1 MSLSIQVE
9 NLRTRHLRNSVSPVG
24 QRLQKLQDL
33 LAKIRHHEPLL
44 LDALRADLGKGDFE
58 SFVTEVGFIIEEIK
72 FTIKN
77 LKSWARPKRVPT
89 PITTFPGV
97 SYIKPEPFGVVL
109 VISPWNYPFQ
119 LALGPLVG
127 AIAAGNRVVLK
138 PSEYA
143 PRTAAAVRTL
153 IEDVFEDDEVLI
165 VDGGADVTQELLRL
179 KFDYIFFTG
188 STQVGRIVMEAAAKH
203 LTPVTLE
210 LGGKSPCL
218 IDESADLDV
227 AAKRCVWGKFMN
239 AGQTCVAPDYVLVPK
254 KYQDEFVA
262 KLQHYVK
269 AFYGESIEK
278 SDYSRI
284 INERHFKRLTDLAAD
299 KLGPHDSQTRF
310 LAPIFLK
317 DSSWTDR
324 VMEEEIFGPIL
335 PVIPYDDQA
344 SAIQEIIQRPKPLA
358 FYVFSGDVEKGRE
371 IMDRVSFGGGCLNDT
386 LVHLGNPHLP
396 FGGVG
401 ASGMGSYHG
410 EGSFKTFSHYKAIL
424 EQSTKVDIPMRYP
437 PYGNKLRWLKF
448 LLG

>member
-1 MSLSIQVE
+1 MTLPLQLQ
-9 NLRTRHLRNSVSPVG
+9 NLRTLHLRKGAPSIG
-24 QRLQKLQDL
+24 ERILKLQDL
-33 LAKIRHHEPLL
+33 MAKIRHHE
-44 LDALRADLGKGDFE
+44 ALILESLKSDLGKGDFE

-72 FTIKN
+72 FTVKN
-77 LKSWARPKRVPT
+77 LKRWAKPKRVPT

-97 SYIKPEPFGVVL
+97 SYVKPEPFGVVL

-119 LALGPLVG
+119 LAVGPLLG
-127 AIAAGNRVVLK
+127 AIAAGNKVVLK

-143 PRTAAAVRTL
+143 PHTASALRTL
-153 IEDVFEDDEVLI
+153 LSDVFTEEEVL
-165 VDGGADVTQELLRL
+165 VVEGGPEVTQELLAS

-188 STQVGRIVMEAAAKH
+188 STPIGKIVMEAAAKN

-218 IDESADLDV
+218 IDESADLDI

-254 KYQDEFVA
+254 KYQDEFVE
-262 KLQHYVK
+262 KLKVHLK
-269 AFYGESIEK
+269 SFYGSDIEQ

-284 INERHFKRLTDLAAD
+284 INERHYKRLIELAGEH
-299 KLGPHDSQTRF
+299 LGPCDGKSKF
-310 LAPIFLK
+310 IAPVIIK
-317 DSSWTDR
+317 DSKWTDT

-335 PVIPYDDQA
+335 PVIPYEDQTA
-344 SAIQEIIQRPKPLA
+344 AIQEILHRPKPLA
-358 FYVFSGDVEKGRE
+358 FYVFSSDVEKGRE

-386 LVHLGNPHLP
+386 LVHLSNPHLP

-410 EGSFKTFSHYKAIL
+410 EGSFKTFSHFKAIL

-437 PYGNKLRWLKF
+437 PYGKKLRWLKF
-448 LLG
+448 LFG